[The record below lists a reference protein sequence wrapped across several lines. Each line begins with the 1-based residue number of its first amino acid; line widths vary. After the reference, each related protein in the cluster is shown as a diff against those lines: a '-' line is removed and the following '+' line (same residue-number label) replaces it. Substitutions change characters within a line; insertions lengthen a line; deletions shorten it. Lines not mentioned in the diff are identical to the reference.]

1 MSTTSSFA
9 TDHPL
14 LNRIA
19 LTFKAA
25 RFVGVLLLGVVLL
38 PAVPLCGRR
47 SKYLINWWL
56 GRMLGALH
64 VRLDI
69 DGKVPA
75 GAMLVVANHCSW
87 LDILVLG
94 RIFNTAF
101 VSKAEVGKWP
111 LVGSFARAGGTLFLD
126 RGQGKTGQTSAAI
139 RSMLES
145 GRSVLFFPEGTTTPD
160 PDPKRFHARLFA
172 AAIEG
177 SHPVLPV
184 SLRYCDDTTPPGMH
198 HALAPWVNEAA
209 LWPHF
214 RDLFKLREIRAEVRV
229 CAPLDPKGYDRRSL
243 AEAARVAVAHRQ
255 AVAAARDVR
264 DRKLRSVGGE

>member
-14 LNRIA
+14 LGRVA
-19 LTFKAA
+19 LGFKAV
-25 RFVGVLLLGVVLL
+25 RFACVLLLGVLLL
-38 PAVPLCGRR
+38 PAVPLLGRR

-56 GRMLGALH
+56 GRMLNALH
-64 VRLDI
+64 VRVDI
-69 DGKVPA
+69 DGNVPS
-75 GAMLVVANHCSW
+75 GPMLVVANHCSW

-94 RIFNTAF
+94 RVFNTAF
-101 VSKAEVGKWP
+101 VSKAEVGRWP

-126 RGQGKTGQTSAAI
+126 RGQGKTGETSTSI
-139 RSMLES
+139 QDMLAS

-160 PDPKRFHARLFA
+160 PNPRRFHARLFA
-172 AAIEG
+172 AAIDG
-177 SHPVLPV
+177 GYNVLPV

-214 RDLFKLREIRAEVRV
+214 RDLFKLREIHAEIRV
-229 CAPLDPKGYDRRSL
+229 CAALDPRGYDRRSL
-243 AEAARVAVAHRQ
+243 AEAARMAVAHRQ
-255 AVAAARDVR
+255 AVAASRGVR
-264 DRKLRSVGGE
+264 GRTAGAE

>member
-1 MSTTSSFA
+1 MSTTSSFD

-14 LNRIA
+14 LGR
-19 LTFKAA
+19 LSLGFKAV
-25 RFVGVLLLGVVLL
+25 RFGGTLVLGVVLL
-38 PAVPLCGRR
+38 PAVPLLGRR

-56 GRMLGALH
+56 GRMLNALH

-69 DGKVPA
+69 DGNVPSSP
-75 GAMLVVANHCSW
+75 MLVVANHCSW

-94 RIFNTAF
+94 RVFNTAF
-101 VSKAEVGKWP
+101 VSKAEVGGWP

-126 RGQGKTGQTSAAI
+126 RGQGKTGETSASI
-139 RSMLES
+139 RDMLES

-160 PDPKRFHARLFA
+160 PNPQRFHARLFA

-177 SHPVLPV
+177 GYHVLPV

-198 HALAPWVNEAA
+198 HALAPWVNEAP

-214 RDLFKLREIRAEVRV
+214 RDLFKLRKICAEVRV
-229 CAPLDPKGYDRRSL
+229 CAPLDPRGYDRRSL
-243 AEAARVAVAHRQ
+243 AEAARMAVAHRQ
-255 AVAAARDVR
+255 AVATARH
-264 DRKLRSVGGE
+264 LREKARP

>member
-14 LNRIA
+14 LGRLG
-19 LTFKAA
+19 LTCKVL
-25 RFVGVLLLGVVLL
+25 RFVGVLLLGTLLL
-38 PAVPLCGRR
+38 PAVPLLGRR
-47 SKYLINWWL
+47 SKYLVNWWL
-56 GRMLGALH
+56 GRMLNALH

-69 DGKVPA
+69 DGNVPA
-75 GAMLVVANHCSW
+75 GPMLVVSNHCSW

-94 RIFNTAF
+94 RVFNTAF
-101 VSKAEVGKWP
+101 VSKAEVGGWP

-139 RSMLES
+139 REMLAS

-160 PDPKRFHARLFA
+160 PAPRRFHARLFA

-177 SHPVLPV
+177 GYHVLPV
-184 SLRYCDDTTPPGMH
+184 SLRYRDDTTPPGMH
-198 HALAPWVNEAA
+198 HALAPWVDEAA

-214 RDLFKLREIRAEVRV
+214 RDLFKLREICAEIRV
-229 CAPLDPKGYDRRSL
+229 CAPLDPCGYDRRSL
-243 AEAARVAVAHRQ
+243 AEAARMAVAHRQ
-255 AVAAARDVR
+255 AVAAARGVR
-264 DRKLRSVGGE
+264 AKTTGRA